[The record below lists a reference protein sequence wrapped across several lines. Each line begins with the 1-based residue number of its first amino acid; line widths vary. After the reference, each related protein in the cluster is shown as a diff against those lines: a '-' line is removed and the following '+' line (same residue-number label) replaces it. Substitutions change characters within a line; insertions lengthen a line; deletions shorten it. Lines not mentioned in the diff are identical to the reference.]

1 MRIDDK
7 LIANY
12 NKLDGLNKKGDNS
25 KLSSGKKES
34 SSLVAKYEISSI
46 TDKIKKLP
54 DVRQDKVDQLRNQI
68 ESGTYSVSGRKVAE
82 KIVGAAID
90 NLF

>member
-12 NKLDGLNKKGDNS
+12 NKVDSL
-25 KLSSGKKES
+25 KKEDNGKVKS
-34 SSLVAKYEISSI
+34 ENKESPSVVAKYEVSSI

>member
-12 NKLDGLNKKGDNS
+12 NKVDGLKKEDNS
-25 KLSSGKKES
+25 RVKSGNKES
-34 SSLVAKYEISSI
+34 SSVVAKYEISSI